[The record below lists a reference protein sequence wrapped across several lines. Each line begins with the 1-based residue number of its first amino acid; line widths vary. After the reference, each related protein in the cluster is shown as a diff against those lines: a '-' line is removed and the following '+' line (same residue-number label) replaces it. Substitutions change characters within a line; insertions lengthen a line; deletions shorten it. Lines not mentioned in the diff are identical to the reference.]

1 MYRYN
6 DLASFQSIIELVKRV
21 MKTYI
26 LLIEDNQDI
35 RESMAEI
42 LDLEGYEV
50 ITADCGQAGL
60 NLAGKHIPDLII
72 CDIVMSDLDGY
83 SVYKALQKH
92 SETRHI
98 PVIFSTA
105 KSEKS
110 DRNKASSLGVED
122 YLIKPFN
129 DIDLIKCV
137 RKCLK

>member
-1 MYRYN
+1 
-6 DLASFQSIIELVKRV
+6 

-50 ITADCGQAGL
+50 ITADCGKAGL
-60 NLAGKHIPDLII
+60 NLAAKHIPDLII

-83 SVYKALQKH
+83 SVYKALQKR

-110 DRNKASSLGVED
+110 DRNKASLLGVED